1 VKQIIS
7 MDSIHFRI
15 KEIDQE
21 RIDKIRT
28 RLKSVDEKNDN
39 SHVVRF
45 AIEYTVSNWFPVKKN
60 GD

>member
-1 VKQIIS
+1 